1 MFRKLNLKS
10 DGRRLEPP
18 TMVDKLIDCALH
30 IVLGWY
36 IDFLP
41 ETF

>member
-1 MFRKLNLKS
+1 
-10 DGRRLEPP
+10 
-18 TMVDKLIDCALH
+18 MVDKLIDCALH

-41 ETF
+41 GTFLIRDLMKGKS